1 LNRQNAQKTIAI
13 ALLLAGGALWGSL
26 QLVPRFVDKEALR
39 ISIEKGLNDA
49 TGVRF
54 HIHELSLKPTLF
66 HQIQVNLN
74 TNTIT
79 DEHGHPLGDIRNISI
94 EIRYLPLLITRVP
107 EIAKIHLNHVNIPIR
122 DYSLFR
128 ALRLQQVKPEDN
140 GFLKPAE
147 LHDTE
152 LLLTHY
158 RIEDFKPELTAR
170 TLIAGTRRVKLEGPN
185 LSVRHLESS
194 HPIVLLGKGRLSFKG
209 QPPNSSHIISPHQSL
224 LITKPAQHIEP
235 AEKTLWHG
243 NYNFQA
249 ELDPASFQENHA
261 MSAGDLGL
269 LLLSF
274 KGHKLEIKT
283 EYRRQSGHRGEGKLQ
298 SRTLSLPHAQA
309 IALQLANMFSITP
322 PLPLRQARLTGR
334 IIADNQFK
342 LDFDKKPQPFE
353 SLSGDLRL
361 RDVGVYANGDIGIPR
376 IQRANGRLILEGDA
390 IHTADKLRFQL
401 GNLPLFLHGRYRL
414 SDGDADAFLE
424 GWGLHID
431 SLKSFAKEAGV
442 KQDAFQGRKVAGAVD
457 FTAHLQGTTK
467 QPRYTGNIKLKDAAF
482 EDAKLGARVDHING
496 HLNVAGEGFETPKLR
511 YDGRVIIA
519 KGHLSGSGTPQSPM
533 KWTIPS
539 VDGDVAF
546 HGQWVVKPGATPP
559 LPNATGVIRFRDGQ
573 AQIPNSKV
581 SATGIQGQIHLKN
594 DTISLQGA
602 RALLAN
608 QLIQAQGQSDIQFKR
623 YQARVWGQRLSLP
636 AIFQAISANL
646 PPAQAHQL
654 SRLNVENG
662 LANLD
667 VTASTGMRLNGKLDL
682 SGLSVRTLPYTQRLK
697 TPHLLLTFNDKNA
710 TLAPATLYYGPVITD
725 SSGHRGQLAVKASGL
740 FTLPA
745 AGRQA
750 NYNVKLASQN
760 VPMAFL
766 RDLQPTVQAL
776 TGASL
781 PEIWNTAGMIGF
793 DAALSNRST
802 HVVANFQNAGLSWQG
817 ADFPVSELNGG
828 FSLDWA
834 ASGKP
839 HIATRDLTLVYGNS
853 PIHLDARHD
862 QQLALLTEGTLSAL
876 TVNHFLVSH
885 QSEATPYRDIPFRIQ
900 ANGNLGALAS
910 TLNQPT
916 ANKLVPPPGSELA
929 VSLYLDLNHTLKG
942 VSAGSS
948 PPIPFLPNPAANSS
962 AAEPP
967 MTLGERL
974 NRQNNNN
981 QVSLISRLNPVRIT
995 KGFISRTNRI
1005 VESGVTNFVQ
1015 AIPGRKS
1022 PWEENL
1028 QETQPAS
1035 AAAQA
1040 KPVAIEQKSTT
1051 VSLSQAE
1058 EAMQMQASIDDSD
1071 NAYLDIGLLWKKGDL
1086 FLDKG
1091 ILHLFNAGNV
1101 LASGTG
1107 QNVLHPDQS
1116 TLQAHIWT
1124 PTPLALKE
1132 LADATG
1138 DIGLFR
1144 EAKGEL
1150 HTDLQWG
1157 SQPGMYPALT
1167 GWLTTDNVK
1176 LPEVELG
1183 KLTSR
1188 IDFSGQGAVAQVDAL
1203 EIPGIKT
1210 KAHTRTENIFESPV
1224 TLEDVDIQAS
1234 LLDVAGI
1241 SDYNNRIIKPV
1252 IIDRLVHNY
1261 LRPWQLGDPY
1271 IPIQFRNGSLRG
1283 DELIYQ
1289 NILLNNLQSQ
1299 LSVYANG
1306 FFEMSNT
1313 RLEAAGGTAS
1323 GYLSMSPN
1331 DNSFTTLELNV
1342 ANVKANALTK
1352 ALLNVTNQI
1361 FGELSGTVR
1370 FTTFGATD
1378 MDMQRNANGTVS
1390 MRVEN
1395 GRLPAIAKVETLL
1408 TTANLVRGGVLGF
1421 NLNNLLRTLT
1431 IYDTNYF
1438 AELSGDLLIN
1448 NQVLYTRNLIS
1459 DGVNLDLLMR
1469 GNLRMDSGDA
1479 DMVINGRMS
1488 QNVAGRLGF
1497 LGQLSLGKLLRL
1509 VPALGTMGKKQA
1521 GLFGYLPGIG
1531 YVPGFGGP
1539 ASATNRF
1546 QVRLKG
1552 APDSPSAIRD
1562 FHWVHTSYGSGNRRK

>member
-1 LNRQNAQKTIAI
+1 MNRQNAQKNIAI
-13 ALLLAGGALWGSL
+13 ALLLAGGALWGGM
-26 QLVPRFVDKEALR
+26 QIVPRFVDREALR
-39 ISIEKGLNDA
+39 VSIEKGLNDA

-54 HIHELSLKPTLF
+54 HIHELNLKPTLF

-94 EIRYLPLLITRVP
+94 EIRYLPLLIARVP

-128 ALRLQQVKPEDN
+128 ALRIQQVKPEDN

-170 TLIAGTRRVKLEGPN
+170 TLIAGTRRVKLEGPT

-194 HPIVLLGKGRLSFKG
+194 HPIALLGQGRLSFKG
-209 QPPNSSHIISPHQSL
+209 QLPVNPQERL
-224 LITKPAQHIEP
+224 LITTPDHHT
-235 AEKTLWHG
+235 EKTLWHG

-274 KGHKLEIKT
+274 KGQELELKT
-283 EYRRQSGHRGEGKLQ
+283 EYRRQSGHRGEGSLQ

-309 IALQLANMFSITP
+309 VALQLANMFSITP

-334 IIADNQFK
+334 IIADNRFK

-353 SLSGDLRL
+353 ELSGDLRL
-361 RDVGVYANGDIGIPR
+361 RDVGVSANGDIGIPR
-376 IQRANGRLILEGDA
+376 IQRANGHLVLEGDTV
-390 IHTADKLRFQL
+390 HTANDLRFQL
-401 GNLPLFLHGRYRL
+401 GALPLFLHGRYRL

-424 GWGLHID
+424 GHGLHIA
-431 SLKSFAKEAGV
+431 SLQSFAEEAGV
-442 KQDAFQGRKVAGAVD
+442 KTDAFQGRKIAGAVD
-457 FTAHLQGTTK
+457 FTAHLQGTTR
-467 QPRYTGNIKLKDAAF
+467 QPRYAGNIQLKDAAF
-482 EDAKLGARVDHING
+482 EDAKLGAHADHING
-496 HLNVAGEGFETPKLR
+496 HLNVTGEGIETPKLH

-519 KGHLSGSGTPQSPM
+519 KGHLSGSGTLQAPL
-533 KWTIPS
+533 KWAIPS
-539 VDGDVAF
+539 VNGDVAF
-546 HGQWVVKPGATPP
+546 HGQWIVKPGAMPP
-559 LPNATGVIRFRDGQ
+559 LPNATGAIQFRDGQ
-573 AQIPNSKV
+573 AQVPNSKV
-581 SATGIQGQIHLKN
+581 TATGIQGQIQLKN

-608 QLIQAQGQSDIQFKR
+608 QLIQAQGQSDIQLKR
-623 YQARVWGQRLSLP
+623 YQGRVWGHLSLP
-636 AIFQAISANL
+636 AITQALKANL
-646 PPAQAHQL
+646 PPAQVNNL
-654 SRLNVENG
+654 SRLNVESG
-662 LANLD
+662 IANLD
-667 VTASTGMRLNGKLDL
+667 ITASTGMRLNGKVDL
-682 SGLSVRTLPYTQRLK
+682 SGLSVRTLPYTQRIK
-697 TPHLLLTFNDKNA
+697 TPRLLLTFNDKKA
-710 TLAPATLYYGPVITD
+710 TLAPSTLYYGPVVTD
-725 SSGHRGQLAVKASGL
+725 ASGHREQLALRASGV
-740 FTLPA
+740 FGIPSA
-745 AGRQA
+745 AGKPA
-750 NYNVKLASQN
+750 SYNLKLASQN
-760 VPMAFL
+760 VPMSFL

-776 TGASL
+776 SGTSL
-781 PEIWNTAGMIGF
+781 PEIWNTAGFISF

-817 ADFPVSELNGG
+817 ADFPVSQLNGG

-834 ASGKP
+834 TGGKP
-839 HIATRDLTLVYGNS
+839 QIATNNLTLVYGNS
-853 PIHLDARHD
+853 PIHLDAHNTK
-862 QQLALLTEGTLSAL
+862 QLALLTEGTLSGLA
-876 TVNHFLVSH
+876 VNHFLVSH

-900 ANGNLGALAS
+900 INGNLGALS
-910 TLNQPT
+910 TTLGPST
-916 ANKLVPPPGSELA
+916 SPKMLPPPGSDLA
-929 VSLYLDLNHTLKG
+929 ISLYLDLNRTLKG
-942 VSAGSS
+942 VSEGSS
-948 PPIPFLPNPAANSS
+948 QPIPFLPNPATDSS
-962 AAEPP
+962 SVEPP

-974 NRQNNNN
+974 NQQNNNH
-981 QVSLISRLNPVRIT
+981 QVSLISRLNPIRIT
-995 KGFISRTNRI
+995 KGLISQTNRV
-1005 VESGVTNFVQ
+1005 VETGVTTFVQ

-1022 PWEENL
+1022 PGEEGTPNP
-1028 QETQPAS
+1028 QQTQPTSPAE
-1035 AAAQA
+1035 QA
-1040 KPVAIEQKSTT
+1040 KPIAIAQKPTT
-1051 VSLSQAE
+1051 ISLSQAE

-1086 FLDKG
+1086 FLDRG

-1107 QNVLHPDQS
+1107 QQILRTDKS
-1116 TLQAHIWT
+1116 TIQAHIWT
-1124 PTPLALKE
+1124 PSPLTLNA

-1138 DIGLFR
+1138 NMGLFHD
-1144 EAKGEL
+1144 AKGKL
-1150 HTDLQWG
+1150 NTDLQWA
-1157 SQPGMYPALT
+1157 STPGAAYPALT
-1167 GWLTTDNVK
+1167 GWLTTDDIK
-1176 LPEVELG
+1176 LPDLELG

-1188 IDFSGQGAVAQVDAL
+1188 VDFSGQGAVAQVDAL

-1210 KAHTRTENIFESPV
+1210 KAHTRTENIFDVPV

-1271 IPIQFRNGSLRG
+1271 IPIQFRNGSLSG

-1361 FGELSGTVR
+1361 FGDLSGTVR

-1390 MRVEN
+1390 MRVQN

-1448 NQVLYTRNLIS
+1448 NQVLYTRNLLS

-1497 LGQLSLGKLLRL
+1497 LGQLSLGKLLHL
-1509 VPALGTMGKKQA
+1509 VPGLGTMGKKQA
-1521 GLFGYLPGIG
+1521 GLFGYLPGLG

-1552 APDSPSAIRD
+1552 PPDSPSAIRD
-1562 FHWVHTSYGSGNRRK
+1562 FHWVHTSYGNGNRRK